1 MTIPFGKYK
10 GKSIDWV
17 YDNDKKYFKW
27 LESIPLKDKFAE
39 QFADYHL
46 RLKEIQSKKEASAVQ
61 IAKELIKNYVSNKKR
76 VRAVNVHS
84 VGFEFRLGDLSL
96 EDILNRDFTLWYTL
110 PNGTHT
116 HISLSKGNYDI
127 LYRILDKYWKET
139 GEVWEDRGLY

>member
-1 MTIPFGKYK
+1 MTIPFGRYK

-17 YDNDKKYFKW
+17 YNNDKNYFQW

-46 RLKEIQSKKEASAVQ
+46 HLKEIQANKEVLAVQ
-61 IAKELIKNYVSNKKR
+61 VAKDLIERYVNNKKR

-96 EDILNRDFTLWYTL
+96 EDILNRDFTLWYVL
-110 PNGTHT
+110 DGKRT
-116 HISLSKGNYDI
+116 HISLSKDNYDM
-127 LYRILDKYWKET
+127 LYRILDKHWKEA
-139 GEVWEDRGLY
+139 GEVWEERGLY